1 MTQKRNNSVLD
12 EAVRVLGSSA
22 ELARAIVVSPA
33 FVSQMRSGAKAIP
46 PKLCKKIELA
56 TQRVVTR
63 ARLRPDVFGPL
74 DDQVSIE
81 IQQAN

>member
-1 MTQKRNNSVLD
+1 MTQQGSNSVLD
-12 EAVRVLGSSA
+12 DAVKVLGSSA
-22 ELARAIVVSPA
+22 QLARAIGVSPA
-33 FVSQMRSGAKAIP
+33 FVSQMRSGARAIP

-74 DDQVSIE
+74 DEQVSVE
-81 IQQAN
+81 IQ